1 MSFEHQSIR
10 PVRLGT
16 HHKPIE
22 LARASRVVVLHDG
35 WLSVRQGRAWITR
48 QGEPDDWVVEAGKR
62 LPLVAGADLLVG
74 PWDGSE
80 PVTVRWERVEP
91 DAAAAT
97 GVLRR
102 GAARALHGLA
112 ARLSAAAHAVEA
124 VARRAQ
130 GAGTEFDRCAA

>member
-1 MSFEHQSIR
+1 MSLGHQSIS

-22 LARASRVVVLHDG
+22 LARASRMAVPRDG

-48 QGEPDDWVVEAGKR
+48 HGELDDWVVEAGTR
-62 LPLVAGADLLVG
+62 LPLAGGADLLVG
-74 PWDGSE
+74 PWDGNE
-80 PVTVRWERVEP
+80 PVTVSWERVEP

-102 GAARALHGLA
+102 SAARALHGLA
-112 ARLSAAAHAVEA
+112 ARLSAAARAVEA

-130 GAGTEFDRCAA
+130 GAGSAVDRCAA